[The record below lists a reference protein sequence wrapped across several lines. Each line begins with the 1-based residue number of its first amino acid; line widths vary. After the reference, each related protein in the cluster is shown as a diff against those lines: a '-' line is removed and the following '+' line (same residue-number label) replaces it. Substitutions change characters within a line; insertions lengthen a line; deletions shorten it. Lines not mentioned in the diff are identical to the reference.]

1 VGPLYTM
8 RADMPSRL
16 ETIRKIVEQQPND
29 PFPRY
34 GLAME
39 LKKQGQGAEA
49 EEAFAELER
58 RHPDYVAQ
66 YLMRA
71 NNLGELGRAD
81 DARAVLG
88 RGVEAARK
96 KGDGH
101 ALGELQ
107 QALMQLKSRD
117 D

>member
-1 VGPLYTM
+1 MAV
-8 RADMPSRL
+8 DMPSL
-16 ETIRKIVEQQPND
+16 EVLRKFVEKSPND
-29 PFPRY
+29 AFARY

-39 LKKQGQGAEA
+39 LKKQGQSDEAEA
-49 EEAFAELER
+49 TFAELER
-58 RHPDYVAQ
+58 RNPDYVPQ

-71 NNLGELGRAD
+71 NNLRDAGRAA
-81 DARAVLG
+81 DARAVIE
-88 RGVEAARK
+88 RGIAAAGK

-107 QALMQLKSRD
+107 SALMALESPD

>member
-1 VGPLYTM
+1 
-8 RADMPSRL
+8 MPSRL
-16 ETIRKIVEQQPND
+16 DIIRKIVEQQPSD

-39 LKKQGQGAEA
+39 LKKIGQKDEA
-49 EEAFAELER
+49 ESAFAELER

-71 NNLGELGRAD
+71 NNLGDLGRAAD
-81 DARAVLG
+81 VRAVLE
-88 RGVEAARK
+88 RGIIAAQK
-96 KGDGH
+96 KQDGH

-107 QALMQLKSRD
+107 QALAALESRD